1 LNHPDSG
8 ISHFWG
14 DIGKVS
20 AQIFALT
27 QKELGAHDLWIS
39 VVDEHTQ
46 IIIEPF
52 VNLRDRWASM
62 LMKYAGNSKTMKSFS
77 QAAETQGNFVSPSL
91 WDTDI

>member
-1 LNHPDSG
+1 MATLAASQEVDAAGMPRKSG
-8 ISHFWG
+8 
-14 DIGKVS
+14 
-20 AQIFALT
+20 Q
-27 QKELGAHDLWIS
+27 DLWIS

-62 LMKYAGNSKTMKSFS
+62 HIKYAGYSKTMKSFS

-91 WDTDI
+91 WDTDMWGYTILHKVDT